1 MVLKLQV
8 SIKYFSTVKSTAAA
22 VLLIRYEVTQEENSL
37 CDNKKTHICQ
47 KKINKFVL
55 KTHLLW

>member
-22 VLLIRYEVTQEENSL
+22 VLLIRYEVTQEENLL
-37 CDNKKTHICQ
+37 CDNMKTHICQ
-47 KKINKFVL
+47 KK
-55 KTHLLW
+55 